1 MPESSSRKKKT
12 KPSRG
17 ETVIMHKEA
26 EAPNP
31 AWFAPVMFGFMLLG
45 LVWII
50 VYYVSGATL
59 PLGSAMGGSS
69 PLNLGN
75 WNIAIGFGI
84 AMVGF
89 LMSTRWK

>member
-1 MPESSSRKKKT
+1 MPESSSRKKKI

-17 ETVIMHKEA
+17 ENVAFQKET

-45 LVWII
+45 LAWII

-59 PLGSAMGGSS
+59 PLGSAMGASS
-69 PLNLGN
+69 PLNVGN

>member
-1 MPESSSRKKKT
+1 MPESSSRKKKI

-17 ETVIMHKEA
+17 ETAALQKEA

-59 PLGSAMGGSS
+59 PLGSAMGPSS